1 MTARP
6 DKDPAQS
13 GTSQSG
19 KSLSGT
25 ADISTSPAPDPGAG
39 DVGKSAAKDA
49 KTENAAD
56 DQSGASA
63 DRPDPDIA
71 AKCKDKTVISVDAMG
86 GDMGPAT
93 VVAGIA
99 ESAARNSDIAFIL
112 HGPEAELR
120 PLIAKHRNLSDCCVL
135 RDASGVVTMNDKPG
149 HVARHGK
156 DTSMW
161 SALESV
167 RAGEATVCVSCGNT
181 GALMLMSVL
190 RLRRLPGIYRPAIAV
205 MWPSRNPQGFNLL
218 MDGGADISADA
229 KDLMQYALMGAS
241 YARNGQGVKR
251 PRIGLLNV
259 GTEEHKGRAELRE
272 AHDLI
277 TAHARGAD
285 FDFVGFVEGRDL
297 PGDTVDVIV
306 TDGFTG
312 NVALKTGEGT
322 ATLIADELREA
333 FRYSWLSRIA
343 ALLAYPSLRR
353 LKKRIDPRRVNGGVF
368 LGLNGTVVKSHGAAD
383 ATGVSSAVKLAY
395 ELAQSGFSEKLATRV
410 ASATLPAQ
418 DSALSDDDEG
428 ATSQSST
435 EMSR

>member
-1 MTARP
+1 MTVRP
-6 DKDPAQS
+6 D
-13 GTSQSG
+13 
-19 KSLSGT
+19 
-25 ADISTSPAPDPGAG
+25 TSPAQAGTAGPSQDPSQVATG
-39 DVGKSAAKDA
+39 DSQVEPGDHPKRRV
-49 KTENAAD
+49 
-56 DQSGASA
+56 ASL
-63 DRPDPDIA
+63 PGSF
-71 AKCKDKTVISVDAMG
+71 KDKIVISVDAMG
-86 GDMGPAT
+86 GDLGPAT

-99 ESAARNSDIAFIL
+99 ASARKNSDIAFIL
-112 HGPEAELR
+112 HGPAAELE
-120 PLIAKHRNLSDCCVL
+120 PLLAKHAGLAECCAL
-135 RDASGVVTMNDKPG
+135 RDAQAVVTMNDKPG

-241 YARNGQGVKR
+241 YAHSGLGVAR

-297 PGDTVDVIV
+297 PGNTCDVIV

-333 FRYSWLSRIA
+333 FKYSIFSRIA
-343 ALLAYPSLRR
+343 SVLAYPSLRR
-353 LKKRIDPRRVNGGVF
+353 LKKRVDPRRVNGGVF

-383 ATGVSSAVKLAY
+383 ATGVSAAVKLAF
-395 ELAQSGFSEKLATRV
+395 ELAQTGFSEKLAVRV

-418 DSALSDDDEG
+418 DDGPDSTTD
-428 ATSQSST
+428 TS
-435 EMSR
+435 EPNK